1 MSYFEDTLDERIELS
16 LEALDINGNVTA
28 RELQK
33 QFASAMCVS
42 GDDIQVGDLH
52 VTIARKDFDH
62 LKNVP
67 LVVYGYLIVK
77 DESVK
82 E

>member
-42 GDDIQVGDLH
+42 GDDIQKKTEKAQIKAIADL
-52 VTIARKDFDH
+52 VAG
-62 LKNVP
+62 L
-67 LVVYGYLIVK
+67 
-77 DESVK
+77 
-82 E
+82 